1 MSNEKY
7 FKTGQL
13 WTSKKYPERNI
24 FITDT
29 CNMYGDNNDN
39 SKHVL
44 WQIANEKVWTR
55 FVCSKL
61 NVSSIDEAVH
71 KRNNGTYPYEY
82 GGEKTFKSM
91 KVYIKK
97 WNLELKESGLN
108 E

>member
-1 MSNEKY
+1 MKEEY

-13 WTSKKYPERNI
+13 WTSEEYPERDV

-44 WQIANEKVWTR
+44 WQIANEEAWTK
-55 FVCSKL
+55 FVCEKL
-61 NVSSIDEAVH
+61 NVSSIDEAVY

-97 WNLELKESGLN
+97 WNLELKEN
-108 E
+108 DICV